1 MTVKWIKDKLAEIGK
16 LRPRG
21 MLSRKYSV
29 IIIPD
34 SSDKVVNKQL
44 SRNFIYVTLA
54 MALLIAGAGLY
65 AAIGY
70 LTASVDSQRLT
81 NLTEENK
88 VLSSK
93 ISELE
98 NTVYNLTADMS
109 GIMTVDDR
117 IRLLFDLPPIDPD
130 LREVGIGGLDES
142 LHPVNSELAQR
153 TWLLEE
159 DIEKIQRQIVFEN
172 ASFEKLLKTVEKKK
186 SDLNHVPTVRPC
198 DGILSRGF
206 GMHND
211 PFTGTY
217 QPHNGIDIAAARGT
231 PVFATADGVVRY
243 AGFQTKLGN
252 TVVIDH
258 SNGIRTY
265 YGHLSKTQ
273 VLKGQRVSRHDLI
286 GLVGSSGYSTGPH
299 LHYEIR
305 QSGRPVNPYKYII
318 RSILS

>member
-1 MTVKWIKDKLAEIGK
+1 
-16 LRPRG
+16 

-29 IIIPD
+29 IIVPD
-34 SSDKVVNKQL
+34 SSDKVVSKQI
-44 SRNFIYVTLA
+44 SRKFIYSVGAISLV
-54 MALLIAGAGLY
+54 IAGAALY

-70 LTASVDSQRLT
+70 LTATVDTRRLT
-81 NLTEENK
+81 NLTEENQ

-117 IRLLFDLPPIDPD
+117 IRLIFDLPAIDPD
-130 LREVGIGGLDES
+130 LREVGVGGLEEN

-159 DIEKIQRQIVFEN
+159 DIEKIQRQIAFEN
-172 ASFEKLLKTVEKKK
+172 ASFEELLTTVEKKK
-186 SDLNHVPTVRPC
+186 SDLDHVPTVRPC

-231 PVFATADGVVRY
+231 PVYATADGVVSY
-243 AGFQTKLGN
+243 TGFQAKLGN

-258 SNGIRTY
+258 GNGIRTY
-265 YGHLSKTQ
+265 YGHLSKIKAY
-273 VLKGQRVSRHDLI
+273 KGQRVDRHDLV

-305 QSGRPVNPYKYII
+305 QGGRPVNPFKYII
-318 RSILS
+318 RSFLS

>member
-1 MTVKWIKDKLAEIGK
+1 
-16 LRPRG
+16 

-34 SSDKVVNKQL
+34 SSDKVVNQQI
-44 SRNFIYVTLA
+44 SRNFIYSILA
-54 MALLIAGAGLY
+54 VSLVIAGACLY
-65 AAIGY
+65 AVIGY
-70 LTASVDSQRLT
+70 LTATVDSQRLT
-81 NLTEENK
+81 NLTEENEI
-88 VLSSK
+88 LASK

-109 GIMTVDDR
+109 EIMTVDDR
-117 IRLLFDLPPIDPD
+117 IRLIFDLSPIDSD
-130 LREVGIGGLDES
+130 LREVGVGGLDEN

-159 DIEKIQRQIVFEN
+159 DIEKIQRQIAFEN
-172 ASFEKLLKTVEKKK
+172 ASFEELLSTVVSRK
-186 SDLNHVPTVRPC
+186 SVLNHVPTVRPC

-217 QPHNGIDIAAARGT
+217 QPHNGIDIAAPRGT
-231 PVFATADGVVRY
+231 AVFATADGIVRY
-243 AGFQTKLGN
+243 TGFQTKLGN

-258 SNGIRTY
+258 GNGIRTY
-265 YGHLSKTQ
+265 YGHLSKIQ
-273 VLKGQRVSRHDLI
+273 AQKGQRVNRHDLI

-305 QSGRPVNPYKYII
+305 QGGRPVNPYKYII

>member
-1 MTVKWIKDKLAEIGK
+1 LTAKWFKDKFAEIVK
-16 LRPRG
+16 LRRRG

-34 SSDKVVNKQL
+34 SSDKVVNRQL
-44 SRNFIYVTLA
+44 SRNFIYSILA
-54 MALLIAGAGLY
+54 VVLIIAGAGLY

-70 LTASVDSQRLT
+70 LTATVDNQRLT

-88 VLSSK
+88 VLASK

-117 IRLLFDLPPIDPD
+117 IRLIFDLAPIDAD
-130 LREVGIGGLDES
+130 LREVGIGGLDENF
-142 LHPVNSELAQR
+142 HPVNSELAQR

-159 DIEKIQRQIVFEN
+159 DIEKIQRQIAFEN
-172 ASFEKLLKTVEKKK
+172 ASFEELLNTVEKKK
-186 SDLNHVPTVRPC
+186 SALNHVPTIRPC

-217 QPHNGIDIAAARGT
+217 QPHNGIDLAAPRGT
-231 PVFATADGVVRY
+231 PVFATGNGVVRY
-243 AGFQTKLGN
+243 SGYQAKLGN
-252 TVVIDH
+252 TVIIDH
-258 SNGIRTY
+258 GNGIRTY
-265 YGHLSKTQ
+265 YGHLSKIK
-273 VLKGQRVSRHDLI
+273 VNKGQRVSRHDLI

-305 QSGRPVNPYKYII
+305 QGGRPVNPYKYII